1 MLENL
6 DIIETTNGRQFKPW
20 VTEDKLTEIV
30 ANPDSVI
37 AIASE
42 MTGSKKLLVNAIN
55 AKGGQASLNQSYSEL
70 AEDIENIS
78 PNVLFQGMTV
88 SAPIQML
95 NFMCDKSAGGDRQ
108 KLLAIDNNTLTDLNV
123 GECFNNCV
131 NLNSVKFDSVTSVSG
146 ATIFYGCTNLES
158 ANFPQLTQI
167 SGGSMFNGL
176 TSLKTVN
183 MPELITIS
191 GGYVFYNC
199 TGLTSINMPK
209 LKTLS
214 NIQIF
219 RGIGQVDIN
228 FPALETISV
237 NDTFNAS
244 QIKSVNM
251 PALTTITGASTFYSN
266 YYLTSVNMPE
276 LTNINS
282 SGTFTNCSSLITLNL
297 PKLQSINGSTTFLS
311 VSALVTL
318 NLPELTQI
326 VGNNTFQQM
335 YSLKTLYM
343 PKLSYLSGLQTLR
356 QVNYL
361 EDLTVGTLAGS
372 YDMLYDVKHWLKNI
386 TIGAD
391 TNVDLQFQ
399 QWAATEVIAR
409 GEIGVIETN
418 IMNNIVPNLYLN
430 GNHIIRFHA
439 TLYDNL
445 SQNVKDAI
453 INRGWTVQRG

>member
-1 MLENL
+1 MEELQV
-6 DIIETTNGRQFKPW
+6 IETTTGRQFKPW
-20 VTEDKLTEIV
+20 ATKDDVQDPASVT
-30 ANPDSVI
+30 

-42 MTGSKKLLVNAIN
+42 IASGKQVIAQAIN
-55 AKGGQASLNQSYSEL
+55 AKGGNASADESFNEL
-70 AEDIENIS
+70 ADDIENIS

-108 KLLAIDNNTLTDLNV
+108 KLLAIDNDTLIDLDV
-123 GECFNNCV
+123 RESFINCV
-131 NLNSVKFDSVTSVSG
+131 NLKSVKFDSVNSMG
-146 ATIFYGCTNLES
+146 AEKAFYGCINLES

-167 SGGSMFNGL
+167 ISSSMFNGL
-176 TSLKTVN
+176 SNLKTVN
-183 MPELITIS
+183 MPELTTIT
-191 GGYVFYNC
+191 GAYVFYNC

-209 LKTLS
+209 LKTIL
-214 NIQIF
+214 NTQVF
-219 RGIGQVDIN
+219 RGIGSLDID
-228 FPALETISV
+228 FPALETINA
-237 NDTFNAS
+237 NDTFNSS

-251 PALTTITGASTFYSN
+251 PVLTSITGASTFHSC
-266 YYLTSVNMPE
+266 YYLTSINMPE
-276 LTNINS
+276 LTSINS
-282 SGTFTNCSSLITLNL
+282 PNTFT
-297 PKLQSINGSTTFLS
+297 S

-326 VGNNTFQQM
+326 IGSNTFQQM

-343 PKLSYLSGLQTLR
+343 PKFSYLSGTQTLR
-356 QVNYL
+356 QANSL

-372 YDMLYDVKHWLKNI
+372 YDMLYDAKHWLKNI

-439 TLYDNL
+439 ILYDNL
-445 SQNVKDAI
+445 SQNVKVAI